1 MSEEKPKD
9 CYECQNFGQIKGI
22 THFPSLCK
30 KNLLWFDCGGKEGIK
45 KEKKSEEKIDLEELE
60 KEGLIQDIQMMS
72 DSLTEDGFSEE
83 EVQEAI
89 DDSIDEFYNKK
100 EDKNESS

>member
-1 MSEEKPKD
+1 MLIKENKNNEKD
-9 CYECQNFGQIKGI
+9 
-22 THFPSLCK
+22 
-30 KNLLWFDCGGKEGIK
+30 
-45 KEKKSEEKIDLEELE
+45 KIDLEELE